1 MSVHT
6 REPVTARSASAW
18 LLFCAMGSVVALLP
32 VLLSL
37 PFLSEPLGRD
47 PAVYFTVVHS
57 GTLPYAEVFDHKP
70 PLIYVWYALSMFM
83 SGGEPSRQ
91 IVNLLAALQLSATAL
106 AAGWIGLLLGG
117 RRLALVAGL
126 LMALVVSNRYLQFDA
141 NTEVFMLPPL
151 VLSVA
156 LSIVGLRRRQMR
168 WFCLAGA
175 FCGLAMMT
183 KTVAIFNLVAMV
195 AALAWGAATGQV
207 PWSNA
212 RRWSAALVGCSA
224 LIVVLTAVPFIASG
238 TFGEFWHANVTYNIA
253 YNAQV
258 PIFAKLFRFSEI
270 DGRVI
275 VGALP
280 VWTLAIIGAVL
291 ACRSIPTLPVALLL
305 ASAVGA
311 FAGAVSTGWQYP
323 HYFVTLTPF
332 AALFAAMALVAMRN
346 DWHSRSRRLHVEL
359 FLIALALPTLLAL
372 LPLYALDADQVYEI
386 THDRVE
392 ADRAIADEEIASYI
406 ASATEP
412 GDRIYNVGRETQLY
426 VFSDRYPAGYYIR
439 SRAFDVQPETFEKTM
454 RSLEAEPPAL
464 IVDTSI
470 MDFSEFD
477 QPGLVGSRDELTTEQ
492 RMRLNGFLAER
503 YDFQRR
509 IKHATVYTL
518 KKPHP

>member
-6 REPVTARSASAW
+6 REPVSARPVSAW
-18 LLFCAMGSVVALLP
+18 LLFFAIGSAVALLP
-32 VLLSL
+32 ILLSL
-37 PFLSEPLGRD
+37 PFISEPLGHD

-57 GTLPYAEVFDHKP
+57 GSLPYAEVFDHKP
-70 PLIYVWYALSMFM
+70 PLIYGWYALSMFM

-91 IVNLLAALQLSATAL
+91 IVNLLTALQLSATAL
-106 AAGWIGLLLGG
+106 AVAWVGLLLGG
-117 RRLALVAGL
+117 RRLALVASL

-156 LSIVGLRRRQMR
+156 LSIVGLSRRQIR

-195 AALAWGAATGQV
+195 AVLAWGAAAGQV
-207 PWSNA
+207 AWSNA
-212 RRWSAALVGCSA
+212 RRWSAALIGCSA
-224 LIVVLTAVPFIASG
+224 LIVVLTALPFIVSG
-238 TFGEFWHANVTYNIA
+238 TFGEFWHANVTYNLD

-291 ACRSIPTLPVALLL
+291 ACRSIPPVPVAVAL

-311 FAGAVSTGWQYP
+311 FAGAVSTGQQYP
-323 HYFVTLTPF
+323 HYFVVLAPF
-332 AALFAAMALVAMRN
+332 AALFGAIALVEMTS
-346 DWHSRSRRLHVEL
+346 DWHSRSRRHRVEL

-372 LPLYALDADQVYEI
+372 LPLYALDADDAYRI
-386 THDRVE
+386 THDQVGTN
-392 ADRAIADEEIASYI
+392 RAIADEEIADYI
-406 ASATEP
+406 ASVTEP
-412 GDRIYNVGRETQLY
+412 DDTIYNVGQETQLY
-426 VFSDRYPAGYYIR
+426 VLSDRYPAEYYIH
-439 SRAFDVQPETFEKTM
+439 SRAFDVEPETFEKTIL
-454 RSLEAEPPAL
+454 SLEAEPPAL

-470 MDFSEFD
+470 MDLSEHD

-492 RMRLNGFLAER
+492 RLRLNGFLAER